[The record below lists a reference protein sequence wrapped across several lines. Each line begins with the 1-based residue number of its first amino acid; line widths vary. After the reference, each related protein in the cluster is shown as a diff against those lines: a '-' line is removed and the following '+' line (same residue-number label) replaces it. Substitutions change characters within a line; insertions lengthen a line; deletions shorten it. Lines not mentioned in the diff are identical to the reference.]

1 MVILIMPQIGN
12 EEECVHTTNYQKMTM
27 TTSELLNRYRNI
39 SQEIFTFECI
49 VSLLDWDQQVYM
61 PPRAAEFRAQQI
73 ECMSKLAHEKRTSD
87 EYFETVSELLE
98 QQHDL
103 AEDDAINI
111 AESFALLERSRKL
124 SPTFVARKAK
134 ASATAYTA
142 WIEARER
149 GDFQAI
155 VPFLQENIALSKEE
169 AELLGYAECPYDALL
184 ENYERGS
191 ALSLIKPLLTR
202 LGEGL
207 KELIPQIQAKQGD
220 PLPPT
225 AGYPIETQETFN
237 AHILQRIGYDFSTGR
252 LDTTTHPFMTTL
264 GPRDKRITTRY
275 TEQDYLSSL
284 LTGLHEAGHALYEM
298 GLREDQVGT
307 PLGTTESL
315 SIHESQSRLWENIIG
330 RSRAFSHFLH
340 EAMKEHLPA
349 EYGASSPENIWQRL
363 NYVTPSLIRVES
375 DEVTYSLHVVIRLL
389 LEAEIFTEDLPVE
402 ELPTRWNELYRNYL
416 GVEVPNE
423 RLGILQDV
431 HWYGVGFG
439 YFPTYA
445 LGNLYSAIM
454 MERIREDIP
463 SVDEGIARGEFS
475 HILHWLNKNVH
486 EHGMRYRGP
495 ALAESLSGEHLS
507 EKPFLEY
514 LRNKFQ
520 L

>member
-1 MVILIMPQIGN
+1 
-12 EEECVHTTNYQKMTM
+12 M
-27 TTSELLNRYRNI
+27 TTAELLNQYKNI
-39 SQEIFTFECI
+39 SKEIFTYECT
-49 VSLLDWDQQVYM
+49 VQLLEWDQQVYM
-61 PPRAAEFRAQQI
+61 PPQAAEFRAQQI
-73 ECMSKLAHEKRTSD
+73 ETLSKLTHEKRTSD
-87 EYFETVSELLE
+87 EYYKTLNELLE
-98 QQHDL
+98 KKHDL
-103 AEDDAINI
+103 SEDDAINI
-111 AESFALLERSRKL
+111 TESLILIERSRKL

-142 WIEARER
+142 WIAARER
-149 GDFQAI
+149 DDFYAI
-155 VPFLQENIALSKEE
+155 VPFLRKNIALSKEE
-169 AELLGYAECPYDALL
+169 AELRGYEECPYDALL

-191 ALSLIKPLLTR
+191 TLSLIKPLLAR

-207 KELIPQIQAKQGD
+207 KELIPQIQAKQSD

-225 AGYPIETQETFN
+225 AAYPIEAQEKFN
-237 AHILQRIGYDFSTGR
+237 AYILERIGYDFSKGR

-340 EAMKEHLPA
+340 EAMREHLPA
-349 EYGASSPENIWQRL
+349 EYGASSPESIWQRL
-363 NYVTPSLIRVES
+363 NSVTPSLIRAES
-375 DEVTYSLHVVIRLL
+375 DEVAYSLHVVIRLL

-402 ELPTRWNELYRNYL
+402 ELPTRWNELYREYL
-416 GVEVPNE
+416 GVEVPNN

-454 MERIREDIP
+454 MDQIRKELP
-463 SVDEGIARGEFS
+463 SVDEDITRGEFS
-475 HILHWLNKNVH
+475 HILHWLNKNIH
-486 EHGMRYRGP
+486 EQGMRYRGP
-495 ALAESLSGEHLS
+495 VLAEKLSGEQLS
-507 EKPFLEY
+507 ERSFLEY
-514 LRNKFQ
+514 LKNKFEI
-520 L
+520 